1 MIRDDGSIDSAE
13 LFNARTKQCCNLIEK
28 LHSENPLLKGK
39 ISSVRIIFNRADF
52 SLVRLSLLCKVSRD
66 QYLKQGRLELD
77 AVIEVDHN
85 KEVRS

>member
-1 MIRDDGSIDSAE
+1 MVPSTAQSYLTLEPSNVVID
-13 LFNARTKQCCNLIEK
+13 K

-39 ISSVRIIFNRADF
+39 ISSVRIIFNRADI
-52 SLVRLSLLCKVSRD
+52 SLVILSLLCKVSRD
-66 QYLKQGRLELD
+66 QYLKQGRLKLD